1 MFTVETDFDDTTIT
15 VIDDSGQE
23 EDLAVILFDDVVYL
37 RQYIEGSDK
46 AQVISITPDMYRE
59 LMEAWNKPDG
69 MYRTVRSTDGV

>member
-1 MFTVETDFDDTTIT
+1 MFTVETDFDDTTII